1 MSDALLSVV
10 VCTHQRRAD
19 LERCLASLAR
29 LDTPVDVIVVDSAS
43 DPPCRSVVDRFF
55 DSLPG
60 LVYHFEPTPGL
71 SRARNAGMDIAS
83 TELVAFVDD
92 DVVLTPKWADRIV
105 APFGDPAVACVG
117 GTCAPAFAT
126 ERPSWLSDRLLQ
138 YAGITRFRE
147 AREAR
152 STSEYPFGANVAFRC
167 AALRKIG
174 GFSERL
180 GRKGRTLLSGE
191 EAVAIDALRA
201 TGWRVWLEPTAVVFH
216 TVTAE
221 RCTSRYYWRRLWWQ
235 GVTRARAAP
244 STLLTLRL
252 LAALPIRLGLWI
264 LTRDRVHLFRA
275 AETTGYV
282 RELLPL

>member
-1 MSDALLSVV
+1 VSEALLTVV
-10 VCTHQRRAD
+10 VCTHQRPAD
-19 LERCLASLAR
+19 LERCLDSLAR
-29 LDTPVDVIVVDSAS
+29 LQTPVDVIVVDSAS
-43 DPPCRSVVDRFF
+43 DPPCQSVVARFS

-60 LVYHFEPTPGL
+60 LVYHFEPVPGL
-71 SRARNAGMDIAS
+71 SRARNAGMDLAK

-92 DVVLTPKWADRIV
+92 DVLVTPEWAERIV
-105 APFGDPAVACVG
+105 APFADPAVACVG

-126 ERPSWLSDRLLQ
+126 ERPAWLSDRLLQ

-147 AREAR
+147 SREAR

-174 GFSERL
+174 GFSECL
-180 GRKGRTLLSGE
+180 GRTGRTLLSGE

-201 TGWRVWLEPTAVVFH
+201 GGWRVWLEPDAVVFH